1 MLKYRHVSVA
11 KSDIMMFK
19 VQAYRHIYQLY
30 IYIFYASVIFI
41 TYTSIRQDVNKD
53 TVVKVATMF
62 FFNREVKYMCIEI
75 TLSITFVL
83 FDSFM
88 SFIIYMEIGR

>member
-1 MLKYRHVSVA
+1 
-11 KSDIMMFK
+11 MMFK